1 MNRQVVARQFANE
14 YILHQLDVKDGNDD
28 YVAHHGSVGV
38 GDLQLP
44 FSDRV
49 SRKCKNLYS
58 IIEPHE
64 HATLITL
71 IKPK

>member
-14 YILHQLDVKDGNDD
+14 YILHQLGMKDGSDN
-28 YVAHHGSVGV
+28 YVAHYGGVGV
-38 GDLQLP
+38 GDLQLS

-58 IIEPHE
+58 VTETHE